1 MSQVLDWL
9 ADLFYQLCT
18 VNNYRK
24 QNLSVGVA
32 HQVCDLRQRQL
43 LDSVNLIL
51 SSKLEMISQ
60 V

>member
-1 MSQVLDWL
+1 MLDWL